1 MERKE
6 RLLYRIKEGIFDVG
20 YIWSKETASVLKD
33 EGVLIFFI
41 LVPLIYPILYAW
53 CYNNEVTR
61 DVPVA
66 VVDQSRSQLSRE
78 FTRGV
83 DASPDVS
90 IKYYCND
97 MEEAKRLVGKQ
108 EVYGILFIPSDFST
122 RRSFSLLIVSP
133 YTNLVA
139 RQAKDGLFHVGRPSC
154 PESSLISD
162 LESPASLSGLMTPSS
177 ATALSPG
184 L

>member
-90 IKYYCND
+90 IK
-97 MEEAKRLVGKQ
+97 
-108 EVYGILFIPSDFST
+108 
-122 RRSFSLLIVSP
+122 
-133 YTNLVA
+133 
-139 RQAKDGLFHVGRPSC
+139 
-154 PESSLISD
+154 
-162 LESPASLSGLMTPSS
+162 
-177 ATALSPG
+177 
-184 L
+184 